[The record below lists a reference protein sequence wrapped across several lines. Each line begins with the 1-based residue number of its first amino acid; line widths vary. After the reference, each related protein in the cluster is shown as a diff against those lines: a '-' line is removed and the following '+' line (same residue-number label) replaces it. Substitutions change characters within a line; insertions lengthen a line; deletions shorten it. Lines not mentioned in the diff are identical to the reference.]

1 MFSSHRHSQ
10 PDRGKKDQCGPPKQF
25 FVYIMTNNPLSAV
38 LYVGITGN
46 LTHRVWQHKNKLTPG
61 FTAATT

>member
-1 MFSSHRHSQ
+1 
-10 PDRGKKDQCGPPKQF
+10 
-25 FVYIMTNNPLSAV
+25 MTNNPLSAV